1 MPPLKFSRIVSFSTE
16 DPLHPAISLLSKGK
30 WTCKDEGEAEA
41 WVILQLEEMS
51 IISDLDLGN
60 NGAAFI
66 EVQVGRLGMEV
77 KDYQTLLVA
86 SSFMSPGEA
95 RLGDMAT
102 RVRMFGHEKLSAAV
116 AKEKWDMVKVVA
128 TQPFTKHTR
137 YGIAFVTV
145 SGKTA
150 SGAAPS
156 AASTLTAPS
165 LKLGAFRLKEGKT
178 EEIAVGSLFRRQKE
192 QEVVGG
198 GTSVAASLRADKTL
212 ADMALAKAEKEESKR
227 KRSDE
232 GGDEA
237 KMKKIRP
244 EGGDLPRRD
253 GVPGESRADM
263 FRTFEPKKEEV
274 KKKEKVSNVKHSDLR
289 KERKAIEEDLKERVK
304 KYKNQDNIDGKDTA
318 VAKQSGSHGKAEW
331 EGSTKNDQG
340 LTGKPKFEE
349 GNWKGQNGIKVAES
363 KKPTRTAPFRD
374 LLRGVVFAISGFQNP
389 LRGEIRG
396 KALEMGA
403 KYEPDW
409 SNKCTHLI
417 CAFTNTPKFQQ
428 VKTSGG
434 KIVKKEW
441 VEECHFRRKRLP
453 WRRFCLDRADQGDES
468 EDEVWEQGA
477 ITSNG
482 VEAKREAADAYD
494 QDTDEE
500 VEQLKQRDAKEAEEE
515 KKRLDAEEKK
525 AQELKN
531 KEMEVVKEKEK
542 LRKENEKKIQQ
553 LTEKKEK
560 EAEQNLAR
568 QRESKIKENTSKDVN
583 SYDAETD
590 EEVEEVEVRLED
602 DHDSA
607 YDADTDVDEDVAEKL
622 RPETK
627 HLEFPNLPSFF
638 SSMQFYMH
646 GDYDK
651 GEDDLVKRYIVAF
664 GGKVVPNMKRTVA
677 RVITASNWWSEDF
690 EELQRWNPDVVFLR
704 PSWVFACSDQGRQV
718 EEGTHR
724 VRKS

>member
-1 MPPLKFSRIVSFSTE
+1 MPPLKFSRIVSFSSE
-16 DPLHPAISLLSKGK
+16 DPLHPATSLLSKGK

-51 IISDLDLGN
+51 IISNLDLGN
-60 NGAAFI
+60 NGSAFI

-150 SGAAPS
+150 SGAVPS
-156 AASTLTAPS
+156 AASTLNAPS
-165 LKLGAFRLKEGKT
+165 LKLGAFRLKEEKKDD
-178 EEIAVGSLFRRQKE
+178 IAVGSLFRRQKE
-192 QEVVGG
+192 QDVVGG
-198 GTSVAASLRADKTL
+198 VTSVAASLRADKTL

-237 KMKKIRP
+237 KTKKIRP

-263 FRTFEPKKEEV
+263 FKTFEPKKDEV

-289 KERKAIEEDLKERVK
+289 KERKSIEEDLKERVK
-304 KYKNQDNIDGKDTA
+304 KYKNQDNNDGKITA
-318 VAKQSGSHGKAEW
+318 AAKQSDSNKKAGGET
-331 EGSTKNDQG
+331 STKVDQG
-340 LTGKPKFEE
+340 LTTKPKSEE
-349 GNWKGQNGIKVAES
+349 GNRKVQNGTKMEES
-363 KKPTRTAPFRD
+363 KKLTRSAPFRD

-396 KALEMGA
+396 KAMEMGA

-434 KIVKKEW
+434 KIVKKDW
-441 VEECHFRRKRLP
+441 LEECHSRRKRLP
-453 WRRFCLDRADQGDES
+453 WRRFCLDRADQGEES
-468 EDEVWEQGA
+468 EEEVWEQGA

-482 VEAKREAADAYD
+482 AEAKRDDAADAYD

-515 KKRLDAEEKK
+515 KKRQDAKEKIV
-525 AQELKN
+525 QELKR
-531 KEMEVVKEKEK
+531 KEMEEAKEKEK
-542 LRKENEKKIQQ
+542 LRKANEKKIQQ
-553 LTEKKEK
+553 SAEKKEK
-560 EAEQNLAR
+560 EAERL
-568 QRESKIKENTSKDVN
+568 REEEMNEKKSKVVN
-583 SYDAETD
+583 SYDVETD

-627 HLEFPNLPSFF
+627 DLDFPNLPSFLN
-638 SSMQFYMH
+638 SMQFYMH

-651 GEDDLVKRYIVAF
+651 GEDELVKRYIIAF
-664 GGKVVPNMKRTVA
+664 GGKVVPNMKKTVA
-677 RVITASNWWSEDF
+677 RVITASNWWNEDF
-690 EELQRWNPDVVFLR
+690 GDLLKWNPDVVFLR
-704 PSWVFACSDQGRQV
+704 PSWVFACSDQGRLV
-718 EEGTHR
+718 DYGTHR
-724 VRKS
+724 VMKS